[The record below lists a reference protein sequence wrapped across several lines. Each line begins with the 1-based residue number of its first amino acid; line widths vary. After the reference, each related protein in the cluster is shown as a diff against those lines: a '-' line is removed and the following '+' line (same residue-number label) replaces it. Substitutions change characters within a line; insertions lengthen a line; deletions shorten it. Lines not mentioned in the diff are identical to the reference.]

1 MKKYRL
7 NELSVDVQEYVF
19 DKYIVDEYNAVKN
32 GHIYTPD
39 GAIPIKEA
47 GEEYCSYENATN
59 VAYFSKEGEFIEG
72 MLLDGTTPLEWE
84 NDDEIF

>member
-47 GEEYCSYENATN
+47 GEEYCSYENYGN
-59 VAYFSKEGEFIEG
+59 FAYFSKEGEFIEG

>member
-47 GEEYCSYENATN
+47 G
-59 VAYFSKEGEFIEG
+59 
-72 MLLDGTTPLEWE
+72 
-84 NDDEIF
+84 